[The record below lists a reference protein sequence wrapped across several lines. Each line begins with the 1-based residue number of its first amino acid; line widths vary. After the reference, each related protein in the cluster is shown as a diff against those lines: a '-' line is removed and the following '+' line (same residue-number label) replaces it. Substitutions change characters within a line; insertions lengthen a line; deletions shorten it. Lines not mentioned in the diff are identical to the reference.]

1 MRFSHALLVWRKM
14 FGFKHSFINLKTV
27 LQGGFFSV
35 LGKKTTRPGRGFYKQ
50 RPWVQHYDDGVPSEI
65 DIPNVP
71 LQHFLL
77 KAVQENGDAA
87 FIQYFG
93 RRMTYQRFYDL
104 MLRFAAG
111 LESLD
116 IGKGD
121 RIALILPNIPQFLIA
136 YWAALTSGAIVA
148 LINPLL
154 SERELLEQIRI
165 SGAKV
170 VIALDRIY
178 PRISKCRQKSQVK
191 HIVIACIETYLPPF
205 LRLAFRFKKQ
215 LQKTQE
221 RVKKTSWTIL
231 FRNLLREIPL
241 ENKTIV
247 RADEAAVLLFTGGVT
262 GTPKAAVLSHKNL
275 VANAVQTKSW
285 MPDLVEGKEKVLAA
299 LPLIHSYGLSACLH
313 FAVITRSLLILEPRF
328 NVKRIINN
336 IEKYAVTV
344 FPGVPTMYAAILK
357 ELKKRNASL
366 SSLKACVS
374 GGAPLSVSDK
384 IVFESITGGH
394 LVEGYGLTEASPI
407 THCNPLKGEVKKNS
421 IGLPFPGT
429 DARVVDLKTGKP
441 LPPHQVGEL
450 QVRGPQVMV
459 GYWQKPDETHHV
471 LADDGWLSTGDLVYF
486 DELGYFFVVDRK
498 KDVIFRGGFN
508 IYPREVE
515 KIIQEHPKVLD
526 VAVVG
531 VQDDFYGE
539 TVKAVIVPA
548 PETDFSQ
555 EEIFAFCE
563 KNLAQYK
570 IPSVVEFRDHL
581 PKNFLGKVLKREM
594 VEDDYAKVT

>member
-1 MRFSHALLVWRKM
+1 MN
-14 FGFKHSFINLKTV
+14 IKTV
-27 LQGGFFSV
+27 LYGGLFSV
-35 LGKKTTRPGRGFYKQ
+35 LGKITARSGRGFYNQ
-50 RPWVQHYDDGVPSEI
+50 RPWLQHYDDGVPSEI

-77 KAVQENGDAA
+77 EAVRENGDAA

-93 RRMTYQRFYDL
+93 RRMTYQHFYDL
-104 MLRFAAG
+104 VLRFAAG

-116 IGKGD
+116 IRKGD

-136 YWAALTSGAIVA
+136 YWAALTIGAIVV

-154 SERELLEQIRI
+154 SERELSEQIRT
-165 SGAKV
+165 SGTKV

-178 PRISKCRQKSQVK
+178 PRISKCWQESQVE
-191 HIVIACIETYLPPF
+191 HIVIAGIETYLPPF
-205 LRLAFRFKKQ
+205 LRLAFRFKKR
-215 LQKTQE
+215 LQKNQE
-221 RVKKTSWTIL
+221 RVKETSFTVL
-231 FRNLLREIPL
+231 FRNLLSKIPQ
-241 ENKTIV
+241 EQKIIV
-247 RADEAAVLLFTGGVT
+247 RADEAAVLIFTGGVT

-285 MPDLVEGKEKVLAA
+285 MPDLVEGKEKILAA

-313 FAVITRSLLILEPRF
+313 FAVVTRSLLILEPRF
-328 NVKRIINN
+328 HVKRIIND

-357 ELKKRNASL
+357 ELKNRKARL

-374 GGAPLSVSDK
+374 GGAPLPVSDK
-384 IVFESITGGH
+384 IVFESITGAH

-407 THCNPLKGEVKKNS
+407 THCNPLKGEVKENS
-421 IGLPFPGT
+421 IGLPCPAT

-450 QVRGPQVMV
+450 QVRGPQVMI
-459 GYWQKPDETHHV
+459 GYWQKPDETHNV
-471 LADDGWLSTGDLVYF
+471 LTDDGWLSTGDLVYF
-486 DELGYFFVVDRK
+486 DEFGYFFVVDRK

-515 KIIQEHPKVLD
+515 KIIREHPKVLD

-531 VQDDFYGE
+531 VEDDYYGE
-539 TVKAVIVPA
+539 TVKAVVVA
-548 PETDFSQ
+548 HPETDLSK
-555 EEIFAFCE
+555 EELFTFVK

-570 IPSVVEFRDHL
+570 IPAVIEFRDHL
-581 PKNFLGKVLKREM
+581 PKNFLGKVLKREI
-594 VEDDYAKVT
+594 VEKFTHKGREGVIINRK